1 MALYHGEKI
10 KIFALSS
17 NKSLAKEVSDILEIP
32 LSSCEITRFAD
43 GEISVNIDETVRGHK
58 VFVIQSTS
66 NPVND
71 NLMELLIFMD
81 ALKRASAKEI
91 NIVLPYYG
99 YCRQDRKAK
108 SRQPISAK
116 LVADLLTAAG
126 ATRVICLDLH
136 AAQIQGFFNIPIDN
150 LQGMPL
156 FHKYIDANGIT
167 DFVVVSP
174 DHGGANRARALAE
187 PYGIDIAIIDKRRPR
202 PNVSEVMNIIGDVQ
216 NKNCVIIDDLIDTGG
231 SVYEVTLNKMGY
243 RKVGDIAKAD
253 PTIFKKRYGVL
264 GEELW
269 YHTHG
274 IDMSLIQDKKKFKP
288 LSKSYGV
295 GQVMFED
302 YNKETSPEIIL
313 EMADDL
319 SSRLRQTK
327 KKTKTIHLS
336 IGYNQTY
343 GGGFSR
349 QMKLKEPINLGKD
362 IQKAC
367 LELFDKYYN
376 GEPIRRFQISVSG
389 LVDDSGLQ
397 LSLFEDKEKKSKE
410 EKLLDTMDEIKKK
423 YGKNSIRRAST
434 ELEYSTAKKRNQEVG
449 GHHE

>member
-1 MALYHGEKI
+1 MINDGLEKYRIYRRIICIDLKSFYASVECADLGLDPFKTPLVVADKSRGDGSICLAVSPYLRNKGVPGRLRIFELPKGENI
-10 KIFALSS
+10 IFC
-17 NKSLAKEVSDILEIP
+17 KPRMKRYLE
-32 LSSCEITRFAD
+32 
-43 GEISVNIDETVRGHK
+43 
-58 VFVIQSTS
+58 
-66 NPVND
+66 
-71 NLMELLIFMD
+71 
-81 ALKRASAKEI
+81 ASAK
-91 NIVLPYYG
+91 
-99 YCRQDRKAK
+99 
-108 SRQPISAK
+108 
-116 LVADLLTAAG
+116 
-126 ATRVICLDLH
+126 
-136 AAQIQGFFNIPIDN
+136 
-150 LQGMPL
+150 
-156 FHKYIDANGIT
+156 
-167 DFVVVSP
+167 VVSIFLRYVSQEDIYIYSVDESFLDFTDYKTLYP
-174 DHGGANRARALAE
+174 ESNIKLAKRISDE
-187 PYGIDIAIIDKRRPR
+187 IYRETKLYCSCGIGPNMLLSKLAMDIEAKKTKNQIAEWTYEDVEKKLYSITPLSKMWGIGRR
-202 PNVSEVMNIIGDVQ
+202 
-216 NKNCVIIDDLIDTGG
+216 
-231 SVYEVTLNKMGY
+231 YEATLNKMGY
-243 RKVGDIAKAD
+243 KKVGDIAKAD
-253 PTIFKKRYGVL
+253 PTIFKKRFGIL

-269 YHTHG
+269 HHTHG

-302 YNKETSPEIIL
+302 YNKDTSPEIIL

-449 GHHE
+449 GHHEWI